1 MPLPSL
7 RDSLPKSALFIF
19 LKIILFWLRIWG
31 GQGGAIIMNMPPR
44 RSNPKTMHQAGEL
57 RLNQTLEEAKLW
69 SRLRAHR
76 LAGIG
81 FRRQHAIGTFI
92 VDFCAP
98 KEKLIIE
105 VDGSQHIDLEE
116 YDQERTAFLQSQGY
130 HVIRFTNDYVREN
143 VETGLR
149 K

>member
-1 MPLPSL
+1 
-7 RDSLPKSALFIF
+7 
-19 LKIILFWLRIWG
+19 
-31 GQGGAIIMNMPPR
+31 
-44 RSNPKTMHQAGEL
+44 MHQAGEL
-57 RLNQTLEEAKLW
+57 RLNQTPEEAELW

-81 FRRQHAIGTFI
+81 FRRQHAIGTYI

-130 HVIRFTNDYVREN
+130 VLIRFTNDDVRKN
-143 VETGLR
+143 LETVLR
-149 K
+149 EILLFAETR